1 MKFHGRSRSDVGRG
15 GEPAHYCI
23 QCEVEVFGILFI
35 REQVADMNSF
45 LLLFTDKK
53 EKKIFLIYKDVQMG
67 AVAKSYMRKVFLIA
81 NI

>member
-35 REQVADMNSF
+35 REQVADKNSF
-45 LLLFTDKK
+45 LGFFI
-53 EKKIFLIYKDVQMG
+53 EKKVNKIS
-67 AVAKSYMRKVFLIA
+67 SYIRKFR
-81 NI
+81 